1 MVQSIEVLKNQT
13 IINLVTVG
21 KNLDE
26 QIMFQTLFDL
36 EYNELEIF

>member
-13 IINLVTVG
+13 IINLVTVE